1 MSNLAQ
7 YIPDVRLY
15 VGDIDSTEY
24 SDSTVLTA
32 LKNGVLYLQR
42 QWYTKY
48 LIYSSGIVASYN
60 GSTVTVNVP
69 NGQCTI
75 DTPLEGDVFRN
86 CNFPFTSN
94 PPPIIEQNDLPALLL
109 AASYLLARSKAS
121 SSTSGLSWSTP
132 DLSYSNIESAK
143 TYKELMRQNL
153 EAISLFFKQK
163 LGAVQ
168 VGRNSYR
175 IEWYNN
181 PVDAANFYFNLAKE
195 TLK

>member
-1 MSNLAQ
+1 MSTISLGSMVGNTTNNTYNTTLTWPAVSGAQ
-7 YIPDVRLY
+7 SYELRFRPLGTTTWSNTITTIPSKIISGCQHSTTYEFQAKVR
-15 VGDIDSTEY
+15 
-24 SDSTVLTA
+24 
-32 LKNGVLYLQR
+32 
-42 QWYTKY
+42 
-48 LIYSSGIVASYN
+48 
-60 GSTVTVNVP
+60 
-69 NGQCTI
+69 C
-75 DTPLEGDVFRN
+75 
-86 CNFPFTSN
+86 
-94 PPPIIEQNDLPALLL
+94 
-109 AASYLLARSKAS
+109 S

-168 VGRNSYR
+168 VGKNSYR

-181 PVDAANFYFNLAKE
+181 PVEAANFYFNLAKE